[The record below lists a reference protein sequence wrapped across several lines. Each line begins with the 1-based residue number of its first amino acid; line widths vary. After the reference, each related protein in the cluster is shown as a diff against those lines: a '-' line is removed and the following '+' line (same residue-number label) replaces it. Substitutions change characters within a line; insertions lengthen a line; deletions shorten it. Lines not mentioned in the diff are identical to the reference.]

1 MKYVIEKINKRYR
14 AKYLQKLG
22 ALIWLLQWPQM
33 KTGKDRDM
41 DEVVIGVQATAAWGY
56 GVAAARSYSD
66 WMISSGSYHKT
77 FTKGLFDQQNEEA
90 YVKKNNRLISYL
102 FILVL

>member
-22 ALIWLLQWPQM
+22 ALIWLLQRPQM

-41 DEVVIGVQATAAWGY
+41 DEAVIGVQATAA
-56 GVAAARSYSD
+56 
-66 WMISSGSYHKT
+66 
-77 FTKGLFDQQNEEA
+77 
-90 YVKKNNRLISYL
+90 
-102 FILVL
+102 